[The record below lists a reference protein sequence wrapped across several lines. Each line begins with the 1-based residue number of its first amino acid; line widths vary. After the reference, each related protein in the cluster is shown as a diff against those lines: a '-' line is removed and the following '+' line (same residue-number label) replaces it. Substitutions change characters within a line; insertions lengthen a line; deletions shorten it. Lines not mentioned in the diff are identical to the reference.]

1 MHSVLVIAHHAQ
13 GQTNVRAF
21 HQTTIIWGLSGKC
34 QVFPCIAF
42 TYWWLFSFWWPLQCT
57 SENMFCVS
65 GLTILCHQASW
76 TMWYERLSRLTTKG
90 DLARSSGESWWG
102 KFQNDQRKRIWE
114 KLTREEKEI
123 FFCKR
128 HQFFSPVGGRQ
139 SLDEDGLSVHQDARA
154 LCRGHHQ

>member
-1 MHSVLVIAHHAQ
+1 MQ
-13 GQTNVRAF
+13 GAGHGSPCTRAN
-21 HQTTIIWGLSGKC
+21 KC
-34 QVFPCIAF
+34 QSFSSNHYNWRLIWQMLDISMDCL
-42 TYWWLFSFWWPLQCT
+42 YWWLFSFWWPLQCT

-123 FFCKR
+123 FFCER

-154 LCRGHHQ
+154 LCRGDHQ